1 MVDSEAELLV
11 LVRNFIEQE
20 QKSDKFLLEECQDD
34 KKAKIIVEKTSI
46 LEQSKLIS
54 AAIDAKDLEATEN
67 LLVNGVSPD
76 SNYLGFN
83 ERLQNKNKIDG
94 NCFSILRNAINK
106 ELVGNEFISGPKT
119 TLEHFFDQSG
129 KSKIFEFFF
138 QENIKI
144 IDEIFLHLGFLEF
157 SMLQTAAILNSI
169 YIYIL

>member
-106 ELVGNEFISGPKT
+106 ELVGNEFISGP
-119 TLEHFFDQSG
+119 
-129 KSKIFEFFF
+129 
-138 QENIKI
+138 
-144 IDEIFLHLGFLEF
+144 
-157 SMLQTAAILNSI
+157 
-169 YIYIL
+169 